1 MIDQK
6 TAPYAA
12 LLLRLSL
19 GVMFLTHSILLKVF
33 VFTVPGTV
41 QYFESLGLPGFT
53 AYLTIGAE
61 VLGGIALILGV
72 QTRLVSVALIP
83 VLLGA
88 LWAHAGN
95 GWVFSAQGGGWEY
108 PLFLAVAAA
117 VQALIG
123 DGALAVSKSLS
134 LDEVKAK
141 LNLA

>member
-41 QYFESLGLPGFT
+41 QYFESLGMPGFT

-141 LNLA
+141 LNRA

>member
-141 LNLA
+141 LNIA

>member
-72 QTRLVSVALIP
+72 QTRLASVALIP

>member
-61 VLGGIALILGV
+61 VLGGIALILGA

-134 LDEVKAK
+134 LEEVKAK

>member
-33 VFTVPGTV
+33 VFAVPGTV

-141 LNLA
+141 LNRA

>member
-134 LDEVKAK
+134 LEEVKAK